1 MEQASKLL
9 TTAEGISAMLA
20 QAVMLIDATDKLMG
34 PDSLTA
40 KPEQRCE
47 KLLEVC
53 GPHKKV
59 DTTKSLGRRSGR
71 EATPRIAI
79 GIWSSG
85 RGAGRRQRLNRE
97 PLGRSCAKK
106 PSVCSGPC
114 LLPLGTPEV
123 NQGAVRYIR
132 LVNT

>member
-1 MEQASKLL
+1 MEQARKLL
-9 TTAEGISAMLA
+9 TTAEGISAVLA
-20 QAVMLIDATDKLMG
+20 QAVMLIDATDKPME

-40 KPEQRCE
+40 KPDQLRE

-59 DTTKSLGRRSGR
+59 DTTKSLGR
-71 EATPRIAI
+71 
-79 GIWSSG
+79 W
-85 RGAGRRQRLNRE
+85 RGAGCKQRLNRE
-97 PLGRSCAKK
+97 SLWRSCAKK

-123 NQGAVRYIR
+123 HQGALRYIR